1 MQWNIAHLFKKIH
14 HEICRQIPELGI
26 PDLGRQNWYIFT
38 YMWIL
43 VFNSVIANLQPR
55 GCI

>member
-26 PDLGRQNWYIFT
+26 PDLGRQSWYIFT